1 MKKIF
6 LSIMLALAALTCTA
20 GTIVK
25 SDNTVRVEQ
34 TTAKSGDT
42 PTGYCWEDRDGKY
55 PIYQG
60 SKGGYFYYKVAKSGK
75 NAGQPVKRY
84 LSKEDREK
92 LNQIRNNK

>member
-25 SDNTVRVEQ
+25 SDNTVRIEQ
-34 TTAKSGDT
+34 TIAKPGETSTD
-42 PTGYCWEDRDGKY
+42 YCWEDLDGKY
-55 PIYQG
+55 HIYQG

-75 NAGQPVKRY
+75 NAGKPVKRY

-92 LNQIRNNK
+92 LNKIRNHK